1 MPPSSNWLRP
11 YSYKVVALDLSKM
24 RVRTPPEASIIVPIA
39 QPDRATVF

>member
-11 YSYKVVALDLSKM
+11 YSYKVVALDLGKM
-24 RVRTPPEASIIVPIA
+24 RVRIPPEVPFIAPIA